1 MKTAT
6 KYPDSM
12 KKRRFTLV
20 ELLIVISIIAILAAM
35 LLPALNKAREKA
47 LETLCLSNLKQIG
60 TAFACYAN
68 DYDDFLTGQ
77 NCGNYPNGRWYFGI
91 VPYLPLN
98 ITVNGGNFAFN
109 DGYTKPDGPTAAARQ
124 VNVLKCPGNYI
135 RRYCKDGGVYR
146 AFNYIYNSALVEY
159 VSGKS
164 VPAQPMIRASNIKNI
179 SNAFVLTDGNAD
191 FSFTAAWLSRIAY
204 LHNNRCPLLY
214 VDGRVGIYNQKI
226 TGAFAKSEKN

>member
-1 MKTAT
+1 M

-135 RRYCKDGGVYR
+135 RRYCKDGPDRRKRRFFLYGCLAVADR
-146 AFNYIYNSALVEY
+146 IFAQQSLSVALCGRTGRNLQSENN
-159 VSGKS
+159 GR
-164 VPAQPMIRASNIKNI
+164 IR
-179 SNAFVLTDGNAD
+179 
-191 FSFTAAWLSRIAY
+191 
-204 LHNNRCPLLY
+204 
-214 VDGRVGIYNQKI
+214 QK
-226 TGAFAKSEKN
+226 